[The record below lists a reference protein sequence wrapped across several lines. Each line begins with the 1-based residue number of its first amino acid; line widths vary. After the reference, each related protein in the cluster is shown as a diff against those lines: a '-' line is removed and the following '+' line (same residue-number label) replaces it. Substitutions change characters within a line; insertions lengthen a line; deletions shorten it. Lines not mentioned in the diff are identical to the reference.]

1 MNSASPDHPISDD
14 DLKVAIK
21 RLQRLYRL
29 AWRTL
34 HAGGRV
40 VGTLGEQLQP
50 WINQFGRAKTIQL
63 LKDSIASFN
72 DDPQAVA
79 AFCARFDFFG
89 SKELAQ
95 EAEDDLHQ
103 QYRYLGRRLGIPIRQ
118 IPRMAIAVDDRSRI
132 RREKP
137 EATTGPPR

>member
-1 MNSASPDHPISDD
+1 MNSASPDQPISD

-40 VGTLGEQLQP
+40 VGTLGEQLVQP
-50 WINQFGRAKTIQL
+50 LVNRFGRAKTIQI
-63 LKDSIASFN
+63 LKDSIISFGEE
-72 DDPQAVA
+72 PQAVA

-89 SKELAQ
+89 PKELAQ
-95 EAEDDLHQ
+95 EAEDDLRL
-103 QYRYLGRRLGIPIRQ
+103 QYLYLGRRLGIPIRQ
-118 IPRMAIAVDDRSRI
+118 MPRPAIAVDDRERI
-132 RREKP
+132 RQAKP
-137 EATTGPPR
+137 ESQTGPPR